1 MTGHRFRASTP
12 SGRQPPEVIVLSNL
26 LSSDVPSTRKL
37 PLRRVPS
44 RSPPNP
50 YNPSS
55 RFFLLPRRTCSWPL
69 RLLPP
74 STASGA
80 PRAKRQGIAPPLPK
94 RRTRNMWFFMTA
106 YVSQAWPRCDPPT
119 LSLFQPPDPLPDTS
133 TRYSPFSGSH
143 QILRSGSYLPVPF
156 DTDCASR
163 LTMVKASDNL
173 RFFRVDFSPY
183 RKSSSAS
190 PALPSRSHSRP
201 EILQRVTRF
210 YSHHHY
216 RSYHPRAMVVGIST
230 RVHFN
235 RNCGGEQT
243 VVTSV

>member
-1 MTGHRFRASTP
+1 VVFHDGVRKP
-12 SGRQPPEVIVLSNL
+12 SVA
-26 LSSDVPSTRKL
+26 
-37 PLRRVPS
+37 PLR
-44 RSPPNP
+44 
-50 YNPSS
+50 SS
-55 RFFLLPRRTCSWPL
+55 HSVSIP
-69 RLLPP
+69 
-74 STASGA
+74 A
-80 PRAKRQGIAPPLPK
+80 PDL
-94 RRTRNMWFFMTA
+94 
-106 YVSQAWPRCDPPT
+106 
-119 LSLFQPPDPLPDTS
+119 LPDTS

-216 RSYHPRAMVVGIST
+216 RSYHPRAMVVKIST
-230 RVHFN
+230 RVHPSTAIAAAN
-235 RNCGGEQT
+235 RQSLPRSESTELLRDQRAREAVLGPLSEHLTQHHPN
-243 VVTSV
+243 